1 MSASQDRSGA
11 ADSGATRRQ
20 LVADAIE
27 TWKKDLIDLGG
38 RNTLLYFRALRQ
50 GTLDLPE
57 DLPEYVTGPLLAG
70 RRVRLSALFPD
81 PDARRD
87 AARRARTIRAKAR
100 ENDEERGLETLYLA
114 YGLATWSSERSK
126 ATPNAPVL
134 LYRLALTP
142 VGPTAEEF
150 TLQIDDQPEI
160 NPALLHLIETDFNVP
175 VDPNGLLEDAGP
187 AFPTFNETI
196 LRRLNEA
203 CASVPDFTIARRV
216 VVGNFSYA
224 KLPMVRD
231 LERSPKAIGAHTL
244 LAAIAGDTGA
254 RGELRAG
261 SAAADTESMPAVPR
275 PEDEFLVLDADSSQ
289 SRVIAAAVAGN
300 NLVVIGPPGTGKSQ
314 TIANLIATLVARGR
328 SVLFV
333 AEKRAAIEAVSK
345 RLAQQELDNLLLDLH
360 DGASNRRRLAEQLAR
375 ALESAS
381 ESLAPETASLHRNL
395 NNDRTRLEDYAEQL
409 HDATPWGVSP
419 FDVQQRLIGSAEASV
434 SRVRLPRKK
443 LEALTAEVAE
453 QAIKDLRRFVE
464 LDGPAIAEKGHRWA
478 GAYAT
483 KLLTDDGAVERV
495 IETLSDLR
503 DTLPELREALQRLC
517 DDAGLKA
524 PGTLKDA
531 GALIYLC
538 QVSNAT
544 LADCRP
550 SALDLDL
557 DGLTAALAPAGGNI
571 LGRTAA
577 RLFSEPY
584 RRART
589 TMREQVTQAAVTDQT
604 LLTLA
609 KGAQRV
615 RDRWTSKSA
624 DGRLPAHPIDADAAL
639 KVYRRTRKLLR
650 RFADATDRPMDDA
663 RPLEL
668 MTKEVECY
676 YGERTLLLRFPEL
689 HRLEDQLRR
698 QGLGRLLRE
707 VGARGLSAEAAASV
721 LEYVWLAS
729 IHDRIAVRQPALAQ
743 FDGQAQ
749 AAAVRRFGQADRQH
763 IAIGKE
769 RVTRAWAEKSVRI
782 RDEFP
787 SQAEQVRKQAGLKRR
802 HMPIRD
808 LFDRAPN
815 VLTAVKPCWVM
826 SPLVVAQV
834 LPARPCFDVVVFDE
848 ASQIRPADAVSSL
861 LRGRQAIVAGD
872 PHQLPPTMF
881 FLSGAEAGDDE
892 EETRAAAADLSAEEQ
907 AALQTGQD
915 LALTSDLESVL
926 DVMRALLPPPQ
937 GTSELKWH
945 YRSRDERLITF
956 SNAQES
962 LYDWSLTTFPGA
974 IDDEPLRHVLVPF
987 SPDQARVTA
996 SSPGEVRRV
1005 VELVIEHAR
1014 SRPRESLGVI
1024 ALGIRHADAITEAL
1038 RLARG
1043 EHPELEEF
1051 FAEDQAE
1058 PPFVKNL
1065 ERVQGDE
1072 RDAIILTTGYG
1083 KTADGRMRYNFGP
1096 VNQQGGERRLNVAVT
1111 RARRRLTVVS
1121 SFAGEEMDPERL
1133 RSNGAKMLRDYLR
1146 YAASGGKDLGL
1157 RARTKPSLNLFERD
1171 VQEQLEPRG
1180 VRLVP
1185 QYGASG
1191 YWIDF
1196 AAMHPERPGEPV
1208 LAIEADG
1215 AGYHST
1221 PTARDRDRLRQEH
1234 LERLGWRFHR
1244 IWSTEWFRHREQ
1256 EVERAVEAYED
1267 AVRSRDAAARS
1278 RGDQGFPGAGTA
1290 PQPPSERS
1298 PPRPQRDT
1306 WPLGPRRQNIS
1317 EYTPSELRQ
1326 AVRWVRSDGRLYT
1339 EEELLPQV
1347 IRALGFKRRGY
1358 KIVRAVKEAIT
1369 AERGE

>member
-1 MSASQDRSGA
+1 M
-11 ADSGATRRQ
+11 
-20 LVADAIE
+20 VAEAIE
-27 TWKKDLIDLGG
+27 TWNKDLIDLGG
-38 RNTLLYFRALRQ
+38 RNTLLYFRALRR
-50 GTLDLPE
+50 GTLYLPT
-57 DLPEYVTGPLLAG
+57 DATGPLLAG
-70 RRVRLSALFPD
+70 RRVRLSAMFRD
-81 PDARRD
+81 PDARHD
-87 AARRARTIRAKAR
+87 AALRARTIRAKAR
-100 ENDEERGLETLYLA
+100 ENDEERGLETLCLA

-126 ATPNAPVL
+126 ATPNAPLL
-134 LYRLALTP
+134 LYRLDLTP
-142 VGPTAEEF
+142 VGPTAEDF

-160 NPALLHLIETDFNVP
+160 NPALLHLLETDFNVR
-175 VDPNGLLEDAGP
+175 VDPDDPPGAADAESPAALETA
-187 AFPTFNETI
+187 
-196 LRRLNEA
+196 LCRLAEA
-203 CASVPDFTIARRV
+203 VHASVPSFAITPRV

-231 LERSPKAIGAHTL
+231 LERSPEAIGEHPL
-244 LAAIAGDTGA
+244 LAAIAGDPGA

-261 SAAADTESMPAVPR
+261 SAAADTESLPAVPR

-345 RLAQQELDNLLLDLH
+345 RLGQQELDKLLLDLH

-381 ESLAPETASLHRNL
+381 EALAPETASLHRNL
-395 NNDRTRLEDYAEQL
+395 NNDRARLEDYAEQL
-409 HDATPWGVSP
+409 HDATQWGVSP
-419 FDVQQRLIGSAEASV
+419 FDVQQRLIGSPEASV
-434 SRVRLPRKK
+434 SRVRLPGKK

-503 DTLPELREALQRLC
+503 DTLPEVREELQRLC
-517 DDAGLKA
+517 DDAGLEA

-538 QVSNAT
+538 QASNAT
-544 LADCRP
+544 LSECCSSVLA
-550 SALDLDL
+550 LDL
-557 DGLTAALAPAGGNI
+557 DGLTAALAPAGGNV

-577 RLFSEPY
+577 RLFSERY

-650 RFADATDRPMDDA
+650 RFADATNRPMDDA

-698 QGLGRLLRE
+698 QGLGRVLRE
-707 VGARGLSAEAAASV
+707 VGARRLSAEAAASV

-743 FDGQAQ
+743 FDGHAQ
-749 AAAVRRFGQADRQH
+749 AAAVRRFGQADRRH

-769 RVTRAWAEKSVRI
+769 RVTRAWAEKSVRV

-787 SQAEQVRKQAGLKRR
+787 NQAEQVRKQAGLKRR

-881 FLSGAEAGDDE
+881 FLSGAEADDDE
-892 EETRAAAADLSAEEQ
+892 EETRAEAADLSAEEQ

-926 DVMRALLPPPQ
+926 DVMRALLPPPH
-937 GTSELKWH
+937 GTRELKWH
-945 YRSRDERLITF
+945 YRSRDDRLITF

-987 SPDQARVTA
+987 SPDQVRVTA
-996 SSPGEVRRV
+996 SSPGEVRQV
-1005 VELVIEHAR
+1005 VELVLEHAR

-1038 RLARG
+1038 RHARG
-1043 EHPELEEF
+1043 ENPELEEF

-1083 KTADGRMRYNFGP
+1083 KTVDGRMRYQFGP
-1096 VNQQGGERRLNVAVT
+1096 LTQQGGERRLNVAVT

-1121 SFAGEEMDPERL
+1121 SFEAEGNGPGAPPQQRLENATGLSPVCGERRQGSWHP
-1133 RSNGAKMLRDYLR
+1133 
-1146 YAASGGKDLGL
+1146 
-1157 RARTKPSLNLFERD
+1157 RAN
-1171 VQEQLEPRG
+1171 Q
-1180 VRLVP
+1180 
-1185 QYGASG
+1185 
-1191 YWIDF
+1191 
-1196 AAMHPERPGEPV
+1196 
-1208 LAIEADG
+1208 
-1215 AGYHST
+1215 
-1221 PTARDRDRLRQEH
+1221 
-1234 LERLGWRFHR
+1234 
-1244 IWSTEWFRHREQ
+1244 
-1256 EVERAVEAYED
+1256 
-1267 AVRSRDAAARS
+1267 AAA
-1278 RGDQGFPGAGTA
+1278 
-1290 PQPPSERS
+1290 QP
-1298 PPRPQRDT
+1298 
-1306 WPLGPRRQNIS
+1306 
-1317 EYTPSELRQ
+1317 
-1326 AVRWVRSDGRLYT
+1326 V
-1339 EEELLPQV
+1339 
-1347 IRALGFKRRGY
+1347 
-1358 KIVRAVKEAIT
+1358 
-1369 AERGE
+1369 